1 MEARHF
7 TVYGRVQGVGFRWF
21 TRSRAR
27 SLGLCGWVRNMPEGS
42 VEVWAEGDTNSLNSL
57 ESHLKR
63 GPSGSRVERVVTNEV
78 TASGD
83 FSQFDYQW

>member
-57 ESHLKR
+57 ESHLK
-63 GPSGSRVERVVTNEV
+63 GAPPVPVWSGS
-78 TASGD
+78 
-83 FSQFDYQW
+83 